1 MATVATSVFDVGDFL
16 PYLLNQAA
24 EHMGESF
31 QSLYKQQYGMLRTE
45 WRVLFHLGKY
55 GQLTATEICEYAKMH
70 KTKISRA
77 VVALQAKRFLVRK
90 ENPNDRRQEQ
100 LSLTKSGEKVY
111 RNLVASAEQYEN
123 KITDKFSREEI
134 AALKSM
140 LKRLSRSSVEA
151 NYYL

>member
-1 MATVATSVFDVGDFL
+1 MATVATSAFDVRDFL

-24 EHMGESF
+24 EHMGENF
-31 QSLYKQQYGMLRTE
+31 QSQYKQQYGMLRTE

-140 LKRLSRSSVEA
+140 LKRLSSSSVEA